1 MSQNTLSTVLKHC
14 AILYSILKQN
24 DFFVCR
30 VMSKL
35 VFLLGV
41 GVGLLALL
49 AQLDG
54 GEPKDWRSEE
64 MAVFHLPQNE

>member
-1 MSQNTLSTVLKHC
+1 
-14 AILYSILKQN
+14 
-24 DFFVCR
+24 
-30 VMSKL
+30 MSKL

-41 GVGLLALL
+41 GVGLVALL
-49 AQLDG
+49 AQIDG